1 MSLPK
6 DLSGQRFGM
15 LTAIERVGSSKKG
28 TALWKCVCDC
38 GKETIVRTY
47 ALTSHSINSCGCTRA
62 DKCRGVNGIPHP
74 KLTKTRISMIRR
86 CYDKRQNAYKYYGAR
101 GIKVCD
107 EWLNPTTGHDN
118 FIIWALNNGYRDDLT
133 IDRIDVDGDYCP
145 ENCRWV
151 NRSVQAFNKH
161 ERKSKLGIR
170 VVAYNT
176 RQKKYIARISA
187 DKKRIFLGYYSTIE
201 EAVSAR
207 EQAEI
212 KYYGESLNHK
222 KGSATK

>member
-1 MSLPK
+1 
-6 DLSGQRFGM
+6 
-15 LTAIERVGSSKKG
+15 
-28 TALWKCVCDC
+28 
-38 GKETIVRTY
+38 
-47 ALTSHSINSCGCTRA
+47 
-62 DKCRGVNGIPHP
+62 
-74 KLTKTRISMIRR
+74 MIRR

-118 FIIWALNNGYRDDLT
+118 FIIWALNNGYRDGLT

-170 VVAYNT
+170 GVEYNT

-212 KYYGESLNHK
+212 KYYGESLSHK
-222 KGSATK
+222 KGSVIK